1 MTPVGW
7 TVNVEYES
15 QESGDGNS
23 GMKTTGSASGPR
35 NTLADDLER
44 YQSPWMSLNSPFDF
58 PSSKLLSSFPCHGN
72 LSGSSFVQYL
82 VTTVCLK

>member
-23 GMKTTGSASGPR
+23 GMKTTGSLSASGPR
-35 NTLADDLER
+35 NTDDLNATSHR
-44 YQSPWMSLNSPFDF
+44 GCS
-58 PSSKLLSSFPCHGN
+58 
-72 LSGSSFVQYL
+72 
-82 VTTVCLK
+82 